1 MGRARND
8 PEERTRPPRTTALP
22 RVPGMGGTCCPCAA
36 RLPVARAHVAP
47 EAPRRRAACTACRS
61 ARHSTTSSAIHP
73 ATACASSARAPTTTR
88 RGLAATH
95 PQRAHR
101 PAGHRTARQG
111 SAAHR
116 RRHGYDRPS
125 AHRPI
130 QRPSAPRPSPMHLT
144 HRPGPARANGDDR
157 AGSGPAPLSR
167 AGRAGSEVRPSPPS
181 ARAPRCGAHGTTD
194 STCPRHTHRRPDTRH
209 DPSCGR
215 QGLMRACTVPVDA
228 PRPAPSVRPA
238 RHVCGHGVRAALR
251 KRDRVRKPIE
261 DLFDCRFT
269 EFPAYVGGNAADLR
283 RRALPPASSQART
296 VDHPKE

>member
-36 RLPVARAHVAP
+36 RLPVARARVAP
-47 EAPRRRAACTACRS
+47 GAPRRRAAGTAYRS

-73 ATACASSARAPTTTR
+73 TAACASSARTPTTTR
-88 RGLAATH
+88 RGLAASH
-95 PQRAHR
+95 PQHAHR
-101 PAGHRTARQG
+101 PAGHRTARRG

-130 QRPSAPRPSPMHLT
+130 QRPSAPRPSPMHT
-144 HRPGPARANGDDR
+144 SPTAPARANGDDR

-181 ARAPRCGAHGTTD
+181 ARAPPCGAHGTTD
-194 STCPRHTHRRPDTRH
+194 SPGRH
-209 DPSCGR
+209 
-215 QGLMRACTVPVDA
+215 
-228 PRPAPSVRPA
+228 
-238 RHVCGHGVRAALR
+238 
-251 KRDRVRKPIE
+251 
-261 DLFDCRFT
+261 
-269 EFPAYVGGNAADLR
+269 
-283 RRALPPASSQART
+283 LPPAHARPAGRT
-296 VDHPKE
+296 RVATRHVVGKA